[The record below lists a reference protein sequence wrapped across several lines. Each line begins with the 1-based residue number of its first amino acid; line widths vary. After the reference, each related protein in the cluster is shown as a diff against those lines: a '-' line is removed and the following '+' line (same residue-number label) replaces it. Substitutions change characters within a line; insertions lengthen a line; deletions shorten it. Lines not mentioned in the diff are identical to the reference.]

1 MAEVSQKSNVVQLN
15 FTSDGKTKTLAVTR
29 SMSLRE
35 VQQMLCSAFRQRFP
49 LMCANLKQAGE
60 LFDNFDDMPFVDAE
74 DAEDII
80 VTFDVT
86 SDMYFFDLFD
96 RKKQPS
102 SDPFDD
108 VPELSLE

>member
-1 MAEVSQKSNVVQLN
+1 
-15 FTSDGKTKTLAVTR
+15 
-29 SMSLRE
+29 
-35 VQQMLCSAFRQRFP
+35 
-49 LMCANLKQAGE
+49 
-60 LFDNFDDMPFVDAE
+60 MPFVDAADTE
-74 DAEDII
+74 EII

-102 SDPFDD
+102 PDPIEE

>member
-1 MAEVSQKSNVVQLN
+1 
-15 FTSDGKTKTLAVTR
+15 
-29 SMSLRE
+29 
-35 VQQMLCSAFRQRFP
+35 
-49 LMCANLKQAGE
+49 
-60 LFDNFDDMPFVDAE
+60 MPFVDAE
-74 DAEDII
+74 DTEDII

-102 SDPFDD
+102 CDPIDD